1 MIDAVSGGGA
11 PFLATG
17 NGSGDSGFGGGSAIW
32 AIVLVALLG
41 FGRNG
46 GGGCGG
52 GCEAT
57 DAVNNAELNDRID
70 NINAM
75 AEQRATYKET
85 CETHLAVANLGREG
99 VENKYDLS
107 LQLKDMQMA
116 NAECCCST
124 NLNIERTACAT
135 NAAIHA
141 EGEATRALITADKI
155 EALRDK
161 LNEYQL
167 RESQCNQNATLI
179 NALRPFPQPSWNVNN
194 PYAAQG
200 IGCGCGAY
208 SF

>member
-1 MIDAVSGGGA
+1 M
-11 PFLATG
+11 
-17 NGSGDSGFGGGSAIW
+17 
-32 AIVLVALLG
+32 IVLIALLG
-41 FGRNG
+41 FGR
-46 GGGCGG
+46 GGCGG
-52 GCEAT
+52 NDVSNEVDFAEI
-57 DAVNNAELNDRID
+57 NNRID
-70 NINAM
+70 NVNAL
-75 AEQRATYKET
+75 AEQRATLKES
-85 CETHLAVANLGREG
+85 CDTHMAVLNLGREG
-99 VENKYDLS
+99 VENKYETS

-167 RESQCNQNATLI
+167 RESQCNQNAYLI
-179 NALRPFPQPSWNVNN
+179 NALRPFPQPAWNVSN

-208 SF
+208 NFG